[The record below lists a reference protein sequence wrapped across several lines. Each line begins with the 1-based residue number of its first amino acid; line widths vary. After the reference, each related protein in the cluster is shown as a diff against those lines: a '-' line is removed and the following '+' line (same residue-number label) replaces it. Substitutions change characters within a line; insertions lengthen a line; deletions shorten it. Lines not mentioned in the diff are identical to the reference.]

1 MGRRA
6 GHQKETDGIM
16 KIPSEAELIEMERRT
31 LCLPDIIA
39 YLERRADVIGQKIA
53 IADAYDDERKLTP
66 ELDRLERAIENLRRL
81 EITVDALVALA
92 REGSRVVVQNAR

>member
-1 MGRRA
+1 
-6 GHQKETDGIM
+6 M

-31 LCLPDIIA
+31 LCLPEIIA

-53 IADAYDDERKLTP
+53 IADAYDERKLTP